1 MDSEP
6 IYKTDISI
14 TTAGSVDSGKS
25 TFVGVLTSGLLDNG
39 NGSAR
44 TTVAKHPHELKS
56 GKTSDIAMKHY
67 LVKDKQRAITFIDLC
82 GHEKYFKTTANG
94 VCGYFPDYSFVMIG
108 ANRGILQMTKQ
119 HFTLLMAANVPQIV
133 LVTRPDI
140 TPKDVYDQTL
150 TMIEKYLKSNLK
162 IPGIFVNNYYNDQV
176 SIDINEVIK
185 FLPKDQTKQ
194 TFIPI
199 ITISNKT
206 GYGLDLVRKI
216 LHAIEPRD
224 SWSNFDKNK
233 LVNQETN
240 KSVNSKTNNISDA
253 CVNRIIKGFLTHMD
267 QKYFKNPDDKSLSVF
282 YIDAVY
288 SPPGVG
294 LVVTGIARNCE
305 LSVGDTVYIGPINKE
320 FKEFRIR
327 GIHNDYRQKI
337 QKLTHHERGC
347 IALAGEKEFATRQYI
362 KPGMVLIKNKN
373 LIDTNVCYRFN
384 AAITILN
391 HSSTIKNNYTPL
403 MQIGNVRQC
412 ARLIMDPV
420 CNDGKDTISSKD
432 YAYVTFKFKFKPALI
447 EPYQLF
453 IFKSG
458 YIQGIGVVLDMTP
471 CQNDVDA
478 RPDPE
483 RQVKIK
489 QFHKK

>member
-25 TFVGVLTSGLLDNG
+25 TFIGVLTSGTLDNG

-44 TTVAKHPHELKS
+44 NLVAKHPHEIQS
-56 GKTSDIAMKHY
+56 GKTSDISMKHY
-67 LVKDKQRAITFIDLC
+67 LVKDKSRAITFIDLC

-94 VCGYFPDYSFVMIG
+94 VCGYFPDYSFIMIG

-119 HFTLLMAANVPQIV
+119 HFTLLMAANVPLIV

-140 TPKDVYDQTL
+140 TPKEVYDQTL
-150 TMIEKYLKSNLK
+150 TMIDKYLKATLK

-176 SIDINEVIK
+176 NINVSDVIR
-185 FLPKDQTKQ
+185 FLPRDQTKQ

-206 GYGLDLVRKI
+206 GFGLDLVRGI
-216 LHAIEPRD
+216 LNQIEPRD
-224 SWSNFDKNK
+224 SWSNFD
-233 LVNQETN
+233 
-240 KSVNSKTNNISDA
+240 NSNA

-267 QKYFKNPDDKSLSVF
+267 KKYFKNPDDKALSVF

-294 LVVTGIARNCE
+294 LVVTGITRNCE

-327 GIHNDYRQKI
+327 GIHNDYKQKI
-337 QKLTHHERGC
+337 Q
-347 IALAGEKEFATRQYI
+347 
-362 KPGMVLIKNKN
+362 
-373 LIDTNVCYRFN
+373 
-384 AAITILN
+384 ILN
-391 HSSTIKNNYTPL
+391 MIKAHLTI
-403 MQIGNVRQC
+403 
-412 ARLIMDPV
+412 
-420 CNDGKDTISSKD
+420 
-432 YAYVTFKFKFKPALI
+432 
-447 EPYQLF
+447 
-453 IFKSG
+453 
-458 YIQGIGVVLDMTP
+458 
-471 CQNDVDA
+471 
-478 RPDPE
+478 
-483 RQVKIK
+483 
-489 QFHKK
+489 

>member
-1 MDSEP
+1 
-6 IYKTDISI
+6 
-14 TTAGSVDSGKS
+14 
-25 TFVGVLTSGLLDNG
+25 
-39 NGSAR
+39 
-44 TTVAKHPHELKS
+44 
-56 GKTSDIAMKHY
+56 
-67 LVKDKQRAITFIDLC
+67 
-82 GHEKYFKTTANG
+82 
-94 VCGYFPDYSFVMIG
+94 MIG

-119 HFTLLMAANVPQIV
+119 HFTLLMAANVPLIV

-140 TPKDVYDQTL
+140 TPKEVYDQTL
-150 TMIEKYLKSNLK
+150 TMIDKYLKATLK

-176 SIDINEVIK
+176 NINVSDVIR
-185 FLPKDQTKQ
+185 FLPRDQTKQ

-206 GYGLDLVRKI
+206 GFGLDLVRGI
-216 LHAIEPRD
+216 LNQIEPRD
-224 SWSNFDKNK
+224 SWSNFD
-233 LVNQETN
+233 
-240 KSVNSKTNNISDA
+240 NSNA

-267 QKYFKNPDDKSLSVF
+267 KKYFKNPDDKALSVF

-294 LVVTGIARNCE
+294 LVVTGITRNCE

-327 GIHNDYRQKI
+327 GIHNDYKQKI
-337 QKLTHHERGC
+337 QKLSHHDRGC
-347 IALAGEKEFATRQYI
+347 IALAGEKEFTTKHYI
-362 KPGMVLIKNKN
+362 KQGMFLIKNKN

-412 ARLIMDPV
+412 ARLIMDPQY
-420 CNDGKDTISSKD
+420 NDGKDAISSKD

-458 YIQGIGVVLDMTP
+458 FIQGIGVVLDMVP
-471 CQNDVDA
+471 CINDDDA
-478 RPDPE
+478 KPDPD
-483 RQVKIK
+483 RYAKSK
-489 QFHKK
+489 YLKKK

>member
-1 MDSEP
+1 MNTESI

-25 TFVGVLTSGLLDNG
+25 TFVGVLTSGNLDNG

-44 TTVAKHPHELKS
+44 LSVAKHPHELIS
-56 GKTSDIAMKHY
+56 GKTSDISMKHY
-67 LVKDKQRAITFIDLC
+67 KIPAKSRAITFIDLC

-94 VCGYFPDYSFVMIG
+94 VCGYYPDYSFVMIS

-119 HFTLLMAANVPQIV
+119 HFTLLMAANIPQII

-140 TPKDVYDQTL
+140 TPQEIYEQTL
-150 TMIEKYLKSNLK
+150 TMIEKYLKAHLK
-162 IPGIFVNNYYNDQV
+162 IPGLIVNNFYDDKIKIN
-176 SIDINEVIK
+176 IDDIIK
-185 FLPKDQTKQ
+185 FLPRDQTKQ

-206 GYGLDLVRKI
+206 GYGLDIIRSI
-216 LHAIEPRD
+216 LDLIEPRD
-224 SWSNFDKNK
+224 LWSNFDINK
-233 LVNQETN
+233 
-240 KSVNSKTNNISDA
+240 K
-253 CVNRIIKGFLTHMD
+253 CVNRVINGFLTHMD
-267 QKYFKNPDDKSLSVF
+267 KKYFKDPNDGKLSVF
-282 YIDAVY
+282 YIDYVY

-294 LVVTGIARNCE
+294 LVITGICRNCE
-305 LSVGDTVYIGPINKE
+305 FSVGDTVYIGPINKE
-320 FKEFRIR
+320 FKECRIR
-327 GIHNDYRQKI
+327 GIHNDYKQKI
-337 QKLTHHERGC
+337 QKLCHHERGC
-347 IALAGEKEFATRQYI
+347 IALGGDKEFMSRQYI
-362 KPGMVLIKNKN
+362 KQGMYLIKNKN

-391 HSSTIKNNYTPL
+391 HSSTIKNNYTPV

-412 ARLIMDPV
+412 ARLIMEPQY
-420 CNDGKDTISSKD
+420 NDGKDTISSKD

-471 CQNDVDA
+471 CTNDDDAKPDLDKQNKTKYLK
-478 RPDPE
+478 
-483 RQVKIK
+483 KI
-489 QFHKK
+489 

>member
-6 IYKTDISI
+6 IIYKTDISI

-25 TFVGVLTSGLLDNG
+25 TFVGVLTSGVLDNG

-44 TTVAKHPHELKS
+44 YSVAKHPHELKS

-67 LVKDKQRAITFIDLC
+67 LVPTKNRAITFIDLC
-82 GHEKYFKTTANG
+82 GHEKYFKTTAHG
-94 VCGYFPDYSFVMIG
+94 VCGYYPDYSFMMIS

-119 HFTLLMAANVPQIV
+119 HFTLLMAANIPQII

-140 TPKDVYDQTL
+140 TPRDIYEQTL
-150 TMIEKYLKSNLK
+150 TMIEKYLKAHLK
-162 IPGIFVNNYYNDQV
+162 IPGLLANNYYDDKIKISV
-176 SIDINEVIK
+176 EDIVK
-185 FLPKDQTKQ
+185 LLPKDQTKQ
-194 TFIPI
+194 IFIPI

-206 GYGLDLVRKI
+206 GYGLDLVRTI
-216 LHAIEPRD
+216 LDSIEPRD
-224 SWSNFDKNK
+224 LWSNFDKNK
-233 LVNQETN
+233 
-240 KSVNSKTNNISDA
+240 I
-253 CVNRIIKGFLTHMD
+253 CVNRVINGFLTHMD
-267 QKYFKNPDDKSLSVF
+267 KKYFKHPDDKTLAVF

-288 SPPGVG
+288 TPPGVG
-294 LVVTGIARNCE
+294 LVVSGISRNCD
-305 LSVGDTVYIGPINKE
+305 LSVGDTIYIGPINKE
-320 FKEFRIR
+320 FKEYRIR
-327 GIHNDYRQKI
+327 GIHNDYRQKV
-337 QKLTHHERGC
+337 QKLQHHERGC
-347 IALAGEKEFATRQYI
+347 IALAGDKEFSTRQYI
-362 KPGMVLIKNKN
+362 KPGMFLIKNKK

-412 ARLIMDPV
+412 ARLIMDPQN
-420 CNDGKDTISSKD
+420 NDGKDVISSKE

-458 YIQGIGVVLDMTP
+458 YIQGIGVVLDMVP
-471 CQNDVDA
+471 CSNDDDA
-478 RPDPE
+478 KPDPDKL
-483 RQVKIK
+483 VKVK
-489 QFHKK
+489 YLKKNKIL

>member
-1 MDSEP
+1 MAFEP
-6 IYKTDISI
+6 IIYKTDISI

-25 TFVGVLTSGLLDNG
+25 TFVGVLSTGNLDNG

-44 TTVAKHPHELKS
+44 STVAKHLHEIQS

-67 LVKDKQRAITFIDLC
+67 IVPVKSRAITFIDLC

-94 VCGYFPDYSFVMIG
+94 VCGYYPDYSFIMIS

-119 HFTLLMAANVPQIV
+119 HFTLLMAANVPLII

-140 TPKDVYDQTL
+140 TPIDIYEQTL
-150 TMIEKYLKSNLK
+150 TMIDKYLKAHIK
-162 IPGIFVNNYYNDQV
+162 IPGLIVNNYHNSTVHISVD
-176 SIDINEVIK
+176 DIIK
-185 FLPKDQTKQ
+185 LLPRDQTKQ

-206 GYGLDLVRKI
+206 GYGLDIVKNVLN
-216 LHAIEPRD
+216 LIEPRD
-224 SWSNFDKNK
+224 LWSNFDI
-233 LVNQETN
+233 
-240 KSVNSKTNNISDA
+240 SKFNNNNINDINEA
-253 CVNRIIKGFLTHMD
+253 CINRVIKGFLTHMD
-267 QKYFKNPDDKSLSVF
+267 KKFFKTPDEKSLSVF
-282 YIDAVY
+282 YIDTVY

-294 LVVTGIARNCE
+294 LVVSGIARNCE
-305 LSVGDTVYIGPINKE
+305 LTVGDIVFIGIINGD

-337 QKLTHHERGC
+337 QKLNHHERGC
-347 IALAGEKEFATRQYI
+347 LALAGEKEFTTRQYI
-362 KPGMVLIKNKN
+362 KPGMFLIKNRK
-373 LIDTNVCYRFN
+373 LINTNVCYRFN

-391 HSSTIKNNYTPL
+391 HSTTIKNNYTPL

-412 ARLIMDPV
+412 ARLIMNPIY
-420 CNDGKDTISSKD
+420 NDGKDTISSKD
-432 YAYVTFKFKFKPALI
+432 YAYVTFKFKFKPSLI

-458 YIQGIGVVLDMTP
+458 YIQGIGVILDVTP
-471 CQNDVDA
+471 CNDDEDA
-478 RPDPE
+478 KPDF
-483 RQVKIK
+483 R
-489 QFHKK
+489 